1 MRGFLQVLLCYGDLR
16 SRLKR
21 IYLRC
26 FRVVLVAAAISMA
39 YKGILGEEKFYM
51 YPQYR

>member
-1 MRGFLQVLLCYGDLR
+1 MRGFIQVLLCYGDLR
-16 SRLKR
+16 SVKAY
-21 IYLRC
+21 YLRC

-39 YKGILGEEKFYM
+39 YKGILGEEKYYM